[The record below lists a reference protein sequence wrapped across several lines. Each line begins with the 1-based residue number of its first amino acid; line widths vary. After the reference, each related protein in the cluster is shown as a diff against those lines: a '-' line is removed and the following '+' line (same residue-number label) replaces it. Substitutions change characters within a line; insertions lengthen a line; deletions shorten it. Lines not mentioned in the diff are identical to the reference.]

1 MNKFIDARNANYD
14 INNPYAFPL
23 LLLNAYDF
31 TNKDKTIDLNESK
44 LIKNI
49 TYIKKLALKDALRE
63 EEVDDLFS
71 MLAFNPYLDRY
82 IVDLI
87 LKDSS
92 YKTMSI
98 IKKSIRKILEQKSYK
113 GDKAYHL
120 LDICIEKEMDLFKR
134 LDLEDILK
142 KYKLDLD
149 TLSITLD
156 YMEKFKVKDL
166 KNEVCNLLK
175 KVYPDTIK
183 FQIYTYLQAIGEG
196 EFDETY
202 LKSHIRHEKNKEFY
216 DSFVD
221 FLNSNLKFEPS
232 GLSILQSMF
241 YGDFEDSGKG
251 NNGGLAILLKGL
263 GDELSKDQKIS
274 NVFTITISQNLNR
287 VFIKAYDG
295 KHIFVRLPIYLDES
309 ISDPYVKRE
318 TFIKRYISKF
328 LKKAAIDPHIFHIRY
343 LDNASKAVAS
353 ICKDFNKKL
362 VFTLTPDPHRNMFD
376 SHGDLVHLNLSDL
389 ITRLNK
395 IKIGDEL
402 INLSD
407 GIVGIGNKG
416 LEDELCKYFPQLK
429 EVGTYNKLRMIGEGI
444 IVSKGE
450 VNESYLKDFI
460 IENKINETFFEK
472 PIILNIGRLSRQ
484 KGQVELLRAW
494 GQSMLSQSHN
504 LLIIGGDF
512 EKPNK
517 EELSV
522 MDSFTRYIESNPYLK
537 EGFFHK
543 QAMTNTEIRL
553 LEKSII
559 KKTLITPIF
568 TFVLA

>member
-1 MNKFIDARNANYD
+1 MNKFIEARNANYD

-71 MLAFNPYLDRY
+71 MLAYNPDLDRY

-113 GDKAYHL
+113 GVKVYHL

-287 VFIKAYDG
+287 AFIKAYDS

-429 EVGTYNKLRMIGEGI
+429 R
-444 IVSKGE
+444 
-450 VNESYLKDFI
+450 
-460 IENKINETFFEK
+460 
-472 PIILNIGRLSRQ
+472 SR
-484 KGQVELLRAW
+484 
-494 GQSMLSQSHN
+494 N
-504 LLIIGGDF
+504 L
-512 EKPNK
+512 
-517 EELSV
+517 
-522 MDSFTRYIESNPYLK
+522 
-537 EGFFHK
+537 
-543 QAMTNTEIRL
+543 
-553 LEKSII
+553 
-559 KKTLITPIF
+559 
-568 TFVLA
+568 

>member
-1 MNKFIDARNANYD
+1 
-14 INNPYAFPL
+14 
-23 LLLNAYDF
+23 
-31 TNKDKTIDLNESK
+31 
-44 LIKNI
+44 
-49 TYIKKLALKDALRE
+49 
-63 EEVDDLFS
+63 
-71 MLAFNPYLDRY
+71 
-82 IVDLI
+82 
-87 LKDSS
+87 
-92 YKTMSI
+92 MSI

-113 GDKAYHL
+113 GVKVYHL

-202 LKSHIRHEKNKEFY
+202 LKNHIRHEKNKEFY

-221 FLNSNLKFEPS
+221 FLNSNLKIEPS

-287 VFIKAYDG
+287 AFIKAYDS

-395 IKIGDEL
+395 IKNGDEL

-429 EVGTYNKLRMIGEGI
+429 R
-444 IVSKGE
+444 
-450 VNESYLKDFI
+450 
-460 IENKINETFFEK
+460 
-472 PIILNIGRLSRQ
+472 SR
-484 KGQVELLRAW
+484 
-494 GQSMLSQSHN
+494 N
-504 LLIIGGDF
+504 L
-512 EKPNK
+512 
-517 EELSV
+517 
-522 MDSFTRYIESNPYLK
+522 
-537 EGFFHK
+537 
-543 QAMTNTEIRL
+543 
-553 LEKSII
+553 
-559 KKTLITPIF
+559 
-568 TFVLA
+568 